1 MPIEFQ
7 AEEITMETKDGF
19 IRMYHKKNKVWAE
32 LAADGVSLAENNGK
46 VKFKYQLS
54 QTQEYLVPRK
64 ALRNLDEGPD
74 PRAAAP
80 KKTAKP
86 KTAATAPSPMAAA
99 VEADL
104 PANAIKI
111 YTDGASSGNPGPA
124 GIGVYLQFGEHE
136 KEISEY
142 IGVSTNNIAELK
154 AVERGLKAVKNKK
167 LPVRVLTDSQY
178 VLGLLTLNW
187 KAQKNQEIVIAL
199 KTLMREFSDIKLIKV
214 KGHQG
219 NHGNEK
225 ADQLAV
231 AAIKNASK

>member
-1 MPIEFQ
+1 
-7 AEEITMETKDGF
+7 MEVKDGF

-32 LAADGVSLAENNGK
+32 LAPDGVSLAANDGK
-46 VKFKYQLS
+46 VKIKYQLS
-54 QTQEYLVPRK
+54 QTHEYLVPVK

-74 PRAAAP
+74 PQAAASP
-80 KKTAKP
+80 KTAKAKSPAKADP
-86 KTAATAPSPMAAA
+86 KPATSTE
-99 VEADL
+99 VEANL
-104 PANAIKI
+104 PPDAILV

-124 GIGVYLQFGEHE
+124 GIGVYLQFGGHE

-154 AVERGLKAVKNKK
+154 AVERGLQAIKNKK

-187 KAQKNQEIVIAL
+187 KAQKNQEIVAAL
-199 KTLMREFSDIKLIKV
+199 KALMREFSDIRLIKV

-219 NHGNEK
+219 NPGNEK

-231 AAIKNASK
+231 AAIKNAAK